1 MNILFG
7 DLFDL
12 GAFMYLTGLLAA
24 GLFFAR
30 MAISEIKS
38 DHFDG
43 LAYIP
48 LALFFIGIHIVF
60 LFVGKPQNTL
70 FSFAS
75 RLDLISWFVLLF
87 APALVVL
94 YLLFG
99 LYDFIRMNVQNG
111 LVRLFFGMTL
121 VAFLYLIVPGWPMLF
136 KALLTMLYCGVW
148 VTIEV
153 KTAEEAD

>member
-1 MNILFG
+1 LDILFA
-7 DLFDL
+7 DLFDPW
-12 GAFMYLTGLLAA
+12 AFLYLTGLLAA

-48 LALFFIGIHIVF
+48 LALFFVGIHIVF
-60 LFVGKPQNTL
+60 LFIGKPQNTL

-87 APALVVL
+87 APALIVL

-99 LYDFIRMNVQNG
+99 LYDFIRMNVQDG
-111 LVRLFFGMTL
+111 LVRLFFGLTL
-121 VAFLYLIVPGWPMLF
+121 IAFLYLIAPGWPMVF
-136 KALLTMLYCGVW
+136 KAILTTLYCGAW

-153 KTAEEAD
+153 RIAEEVY